1 MKKFLCS
8 LILIFIFASV
18 AAASVKTFGNFR
30 AEVPEGWEGEL
41 QSSTLVLKHK
51 TKKASVA
58 IAFNQM
64 GEADLTDIV
73 ERLYIQ
79 MDGRDLEQDED
90 GDYNF
95 AFVNAAGVES
105 IALITGNEGYYLVI
119 SMSGF
124 DDDDLTSD
132 FEKILDSIDWED

>member
-1 MKKFLCS
+1 MKKIFCS
-8 LILIFIFASV
+8 LILILIFSS
-18 AAASVKTFGNFR
+18 AAIASVKAFGNFR

-41 QSSTLVLKHK
+41 QGSTLVIKHK
-51 TKKASVA
+51 TKKASIA

-64 GEADLTDIV
+64 GGADLTDIV

-95 AFVNAAGVES
+95 VFVNASGVDS

-124 DDDDLTSD
+124 EDEDLTSD
-132 FEKILDSIDWED
+132 FEKVLDSIDWEE